1 MRDNGFML
9 SLGLTTYVVISS
21 NVKECVMT
29 TAGMESPAISDK
41 DELTTKRTTKKE
53 RPNGSLSASESGLD
67 ANQHIPPSMATFLN
81 SIKQTNFEK
90 PTPNQSSSTP
100 EQPIHPRFTPEQQSL
115 AVKHVIAPA
124 ALATVMGVESK
135 IETSGCRVY
144 LDDLARESGNPSD
157 PVEIMLL
164 EQTAMCHLLSM
175 KLQSKASGVEG
186 TEAIELYMSGAARLS
201 SEFRKT
207 ALALKEYRKK

>member
-1 MRDNGFML
+1 
-9 SLGLTTYVVISS
+9 
-21 NVKECVMT
+21 MT
-29 TAGMESPAISDK
+29 ITGMELPIISDK
-41 DELTTKRTTKKE
+41 EELNANVPKKRIAKKMRQNE
-53 RPNGSLSASESGLD
+53 SLSASESGQD
-67 ANQHIPPSMATFLN
+67 VNPHMPPSMAKYFN
-81 SIKQTNFEK
+81 SINQTTNEK
-90 PTPNQSSSTP
+90 PTSSQSSSTP
-100 EQPIHPRFTPEQQSL
+100 EQTIHPRFTPEQQSL
-115 AVKHVIAPA
+115 VVKKVIAPA
-124 ALATVMGVESK
+124 ALAAAMGVENK

-144 LDDLARESGNPSD
+144 LDDLVRESGNPPD

-186 TEAIELYMSGAARLS
+186 TEAIELYLSGAARLS

>member
-1 MRDNGFML
+1 
-9 SLGLTTYVVISS
+9 
-21 NVKECVMT
+21 MT
-29 TAGMESPAISDK
+29 IAGMESPIINDK
-41 DELTTKRTTKKE
+41 EELTTKRIAKKV
-53 RPNGSLSASESGLD
+53 RQNKSLSASESGQD
-67 ANQHIPPSMATFLN
+67 VNPHMPPSLAIFLN

-90 PTPNQSSSTP
+90 PTSNQSSSTQ
-100 EQPIHPRFTPEQQSL
+100 EQTIHLTFTPEQQSF
-115 AVKHVIAPA
+115 AVKNVIAPA
-124 ALATVMGVESK
+124 ALATAMGVESK
-135 IETSGCRVY
+135 IEASGCRVY
-144 LDDLARESGNPSD
+144 LDDLVRESGNPSD

-186 TEAIELYMSGAARLS
+186 TEAIELYLSGAARLS